1 MSIIKGLN
9 NIGNTCYL
17 NAGLQMLILNKDL
30 CESILSER
38 DPGLQ
43 IIKNFINDYY
53 NTNSNDSLTP
63 TNIKTIVE
71 TRNPIF
77 VGNGQQDASEFIIT
91 FIDFLNSMS
100 NNRINSLFEIETTT
114 IVKCKLRSCLNITR
128 TVEENNVLTLPIKPE
143 FTDLDDCYR
152 EFKNHEKMEG
162 DEKYFCNNCRDL
174 RIASKKIEVTSWP
187 KHLIIIL
194 KRFDNRLNKI
204 NTTIEIPINWRHGY
218 TLKGAVVHSG
228 SFAGGHYTY
237 VSNKSGDWFY
247 CDDSN
252 ISSINEERAQQYLNK
267 SFILYYSRV

>member
-17 NAGLQMLILNKDL
+17 NAGLQMLIQNEEL
-30 CESILSER
+30 CESILIET
-38 DPGLQ
+38 DPSLQ
-43 IIKNFINDYY
+43 SVSNFIKDYY
-53 NTNSNDSLTP
+53 NTSSKESLTP
-63 TNIKTIVE
+63 SNIKTLVE
-71 TRNPIF
+71 AKNSIF
-77 VGNGQQDASEFIIT
+77 RGNDQQDASEFIIT
-91 FIDFLNSMS
+91 FIDFLNSGS
-100 NNRINSLFEIETTT
+100 NDRINRLFEIETVT
-114 IVKCKLRSCLNITR
+114 IVKCKLRACLNITR
-128 TVEENNVLTLPIKPE
+128 TLEKNNVLTLPIKDG

-162 DEKYFCNNCRDL
+162 KEKYFCNNCKDL
-174 RIASKKIEVTSWP
+174 RIASKKIEVITWP

-204 NTTIEIPINWRHGY
+204 NTSIDIPINWRHDY

-228 SFAGGHYTY
+228 SFGGGHYTY
-237 VSNKSGDWFY
+237 VSNKLDNWYY

-252 ISSINEERAQQYLNK
+252 ISSINAERAQQYLNK